1 MSGGHG
7 GSDRIFGLVKE
18 LSEIP
23 GASGPGARK
32 MTAPG
37 RPLPY
42 RWVGWWPVRLVRY
55 ALVVCFYYPVL
66 RIWMRRLVVEGREH
80 IPPGPVI
87 YAAVHTSMADTPL
100 ILWAVGAR
108 RNRLVVT
115 AARDYFFRRNRPGF
129 GPFVAFVFGAIPID
143 RAGSPRQSLR
153 DAITWLRRGFSLV
166 IYPQGTIPDHADD
179 ETRLHRGVALLAKEA
194 RCPVVPVRIVGAAE
208 LLPPGI
214 HWLRRAVVRI
224 TFRRPLLYDEAEN
237 TDTFIARLATHLF
250 ST

>member
-1 MSGGHG
+1 MVEE
-7 GSDRIFGLVKE
+7 SDIGRDDQ
-18 LSEIP
+18 S
-23 GASGPGARK
+23 AARLRHDAARTIVARE
-32 MTAPG
+32 MTTRD

-42 RWVGWWPVRLVRY
+42 RWVGWWPVRLVRW

-108 RNRLVVT
+108 RDRLVVT
-115 AARDYFFRRNRPGF
+115 AARDYFFRRNRPAF
-129 GPFVAFVFGAIPID
+129 GPFVALVFGAIPID
-143 RAGSPRQSLR
+143 RTGPPRQSLR

-166 IYPQGTIPDHADD
+166 IYPQGMIPDHAHD
-179 ETRLHRGVALLAKEA
+179 ETRLHRGVALLAKGA
-194 RCPVVPVRIVGAAE
+194 QCSVVPVRIVGASE

-214 HWLRRAVVRI
+214 HWPRRATVRI
-224 TFRRPLLYDEAEN
+224 TFLSPILHNGTENAERF
-237 TDTFIARLATHLF
+237 TERLSRAIFL
-250 ST
+250 S